1 MTVLSGLPSVLE
13 LDNVFSDLGSLDSV
27 PGGTIERSSGENNDL
42 KIFFQRN
49 LCYFLIYM
57 LFKNQYLHTM
67 FCALALR
74 FMLCI

>member
-27 PGGTIERSSGENNDL
+27 PGGTMERSSGENNDL
-42 KIFFQRN
+42 KKIFQRN
-49 LCYFLIYM
+49 LCYFLNICS
-57 LFKNQYLHTM
+57 LKINICTM